1 MNQPQLMRVSEASA
15 KILDC
20 KPARVY
26 DNIRRG
32 VYPPGVIVFL
42 SEKSIRFHRENL
54 IAWIESGGN
63 YRRDAQAA

>member
-20 KPARVY
+20 SPSRVY
-26 DNIRRG
+26 DNIKRG

-54 IAWIESGGN
+54 IAWIEAGGN